1 MTRAGFGYTMP
12 IYYNFSHLIPM
23 LKQIRINKTP
33 LIEEALMLLQSK
45 KYPLLEENEIVKY
58 LISREYNEAIK
69 EIENNKTDKE
79 KREIKKILQAIYKN
93 GNKYGKAFLEK
104 KGLKKEYLNEERL
117 YELVANA

>member
-1 MTRAGFGYTMP
+1 
-12 IYYNFSHLIPM
+12 PM

-33 LIEEALMLLQSK
+33 MIEQALIVLQSK

-69 EIENNKTDKE
+69 EIDNNKGDRGKQ
-79 KREIKKILQAIYKN
+79 EIKKILKAIYKD
-93 GNKYGKAFLEK
+93 GDKFGKAFLEK
-104 KGLKKEYLNEERL
+104 KGLKKENLNEEKL